1 MPDKTIIWDERALET
16 VQAMRTRV
24 DQVGTYFGE
33 RSPEYAK
40 TAASLGSALGNILM
54 KGFAD
59 TARVSRDGELSLY
72 VVEGGF
78 HYGVIFF
85 RDRKYDGDPEVPA
98 PGEWSFHS

>member
-1 MPDKTIIWDERALET
+1 MPDKTLVWDERALE
-16 VQAMRTRV
+16 VLQAMRTRV

-40 TAASLGSALGNILM
+40 TAASLASALGNITM

-59 TARVSRDGELSLY
+59 TARISRDGDLSLY
-72 VVEGGF
+72 VVEGSF

-85 RDRKYDGDPEVPA
+85 RDRKYDNDPEVPA